1 MLLYGVSVYATLKVN
16 MVMLKVAIAMVTG
29 GLEVLECLSV
39 AKTAAE
45 LSCSVLYTVISRM

>member
-1 MLLYGVSVYATLKVN
+1 MSVYVTLKVN
-16 MVMLKVAIAMVTG
+16 MVMLKVAMVTG
-29 GLEVLECLSV
+29 GPEVLECLSV

>member
-1 MLLYGVSVYATLKVN
+1 MLLYGVSVYITLKVN